1 MFVQLLEGI
10 VSQQDHGVICPLAS
24 QESETV
30 PLSY

>member
-1 MFVQLLEGI
+1 MFVQLMEGI
-10 VSQQDHGVICPLAS
+10 VSQQDHGVIYPLAS